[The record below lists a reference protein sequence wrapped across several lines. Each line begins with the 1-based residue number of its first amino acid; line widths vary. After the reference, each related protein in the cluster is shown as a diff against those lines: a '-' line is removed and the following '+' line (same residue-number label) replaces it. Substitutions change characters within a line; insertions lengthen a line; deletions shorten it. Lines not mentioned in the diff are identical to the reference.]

1 MINSIELRNWK
12 THKSTKLD
20 FSKGINILIG
30 QMGAGKSSIMDAI
43 SFALFGTFPAL
54 QHKRV
59 NVGKLIRN
67 KPEQQA
73 DGYVKLNFGVG
84 EDTYSIKREIALSG
98 KSTAK
103 IEKNGSYLQSQPE
116 RVTEEVERIL
126 KVDYDLFS
134 KAVYSEQNQINYFLD
149 LRSSERKKQIDG
161 LLGLDKF
168 AAAQDNATTLSN
180 RIKDM
185 ISDTA
190 RLAKEFDL
198 EKAKHELSLMKSELD
213 GLRKERDE
221 ADLKIRHHTA
231 AKAKLETDMNR
242 LKERNSR
249 KISLAKEMEGLK
261 SRISLLESEI
271 NSISSKGLQSRD
283 KSENAKRE
291 LQVRID
297 RLKEDERRNAEAER
311 KQQAEM
317 ARLDAEINNAKRDSI
332 ESQKIASELEGMRK
346 AGTEKKLSDCSES
359 LERLNTEIAHSKSM
373 ISDIAVQAKE
383 LERHVSK
390 CPVCERELDE
400 ATVVKLLKAK
410 DKAVSEHTERLKE
423 LEGML
428 LKRRSEFKELSLLS
442 NRAAV
447 MEEKLKAYSGIGE
460 RLRSSE
466 SALAKVKAEYEK
478 AKSAG
483 DAIRK
488 ELNSSSEE
496 MQKINIAI
504 EAMER
509 MERHTLEKAK
519 LSKDLSEKA
528 EEHAAIDVDEGLMD
542 KLQAEIVNANSEI
555 SRYSANLSSANK
567 FLKDK
572 EAQAKE
578 KESDIEKISRLQD
591 DLKKKKSLVDNISK
605 FKSALAETQAVL
617 RTQLINSINDIMQ
630 NVWSELYPYGD
641 YKSIS
646 LDVADDDYSL
656 KVKTLVNNEY
666 VWEDVEA
673 IASGGEKTTA
683 CLAMRIAFSL
693 VLVPNLKWLILDE
706 PTHNIDDEGL
716 SKFVQMFSERMPGI
730 IDQVFIITHDDI
742 LKQVSN
748 ARIYQLTRNKEEN
761 MATEISEA

>member
-12 THKSTKLD
+12 THKDTKLD

-30 QMGAGKSSIMDAI
+30 QMGSGKSSIMDAI

-59 NVGKLIRN
+59 NVSKLIRN

-73 DGYVKLNFGVG
+73 DGYVKLTFGVG
-84 EDTYSIKREIALSG
+84 ADTYSIKREIALSG

-116 RVTEEVERIL
+116 RVTEEAERIL

-134 KAVYSEQNQINYFLD
+134 KAVYSEQNQLNYFLD

-168 AAAQDNATTLSN
+168 AMAQDNSTTLSN

-190 RLAKEFDL
+190 RMAKEFDL
-198 EKAKHELSLMKSELD
+198 EKARHELGLMRSDLDSL
-213 GLRKERDE
+213 RNERDE
-221 ADLKIRHHTA
+221 AELKIKQHTA
-231 AKAKLETDMNR
+231 GKAKLEADMNR
-242 LKERNSR
+242 LKEQNSR
-249 KISLAKEMEGLK
+249 KIYLAKEMEGLK
-261 SRISLLESEI
+261 SRINLLESEI
-271 NSISSKGLQSRD
+271 TSTGSKGLQSRD
-283 KSENAKRE
+283 DAENAKRE
-291 LQVRID
+291 LQLRMD
-297 RLKEDERRNAEAER
+297 KLKDDERGNAEAER
-311 KQQAEM
+311 KHQAER
-317 ARLDAEINNAKRDSI
+317 ARLDADINNAKKDSI
-332 ESQKIASELEGMRK
+332 ENQKIIKELGDIKK
-346 AGTEKKLSDCSES
+346 AGTEKKLSECTES
-359 LERLNTEIAHSKSM
+359 LERLNTEIAHLKSI
-373 ISDIAVQAKE
+373 ISDTAIQAKE
-383 LERHVSK
+383 LEGHMSK
-390 CPVCERELDE
+390 CPICERELDE
-400 ATVVKLLKAK
+400 ATAAKILKT
-410 DKAVSEHTERLKE
+410 KARTINEHTEKVKA
-423 LEGML
+423 LEAAL
-428 LKRRSEFKELSLLS
+428 LKRRSEFKELNTRS
-442 NRAAV
+442 NSATL
-447 MEEKLKAYSGIGE
+447 MEERLKAYSGIDE

-466 SALAKVKAEYEK
+466 SALSKAKAEYEK
-478 AKSAG
+478 AKGAG

-488 ELNSSSEE
+488 ELNSLSEE

-504 EAMER
+504 EAIAR
-509 MERHTLEKAK
+509 MERHISEKAK
-519 LSKDLSEKA
+519 LSKGLSEKA
-528 EEHAAIDVDEGLMD
+528 EEYAGIAVDEGLID
-542 KLQAEIVNANSEI
+542 KLQAELVNANSEI
-555 SRYSANLSSANK
+555 SKHSANLSSANK
-567 FLKDK
+567 FIKDK
-572 EAQAKE
+572 EGQVKE

-605 FKSALAETQAVL
+605 FKSALAETQAVM

-641 YKSIS
+641 YKSIL

-673 IASGGEKTTA
+673 IASGGERSTA

-748 ARIYQLTRNKEEN
+748 ARIYQLARNKEEDKE
-761 MATEISEA
+761 TEISEV